1 MRETAPSGATAFNHP
16 PAGLAVDLPA
26 LLPVT
31 LMPAAVDSIK
41 TYATASCD
49 GLESG
54 GLLLG
59 HLYNDRVV
67 VNYAGGPGPGAVR
80 ESTRFVRDL
89 AFAQELAQAAWKLDR
104 SIWIGEW
111 HTHPKCS
118 AAPSD
123 IDMQTY
129 AKHLN
134 DPDLT
139 LPTFLSLIV
148 IAAPD
153 WDRPGMLAWTVLSAG
168 DIATAIVTA
177 IEIDHVAGTASEHE
191 STVKE
196 TR

>member
-148 IAAPD
+148 IPHPTGTVPACWLGRSSRPETSPQRSSPQSRSTTWPARPASTRAP
-153 WDRPGMLAWTVLSAG
+153 
-168 DIATAIVTA
+168 
-177 IEIDHVAGTASEHE
+177 
-191 STVKE
+191 
-196 TR
+196 